1 MQRQPETLDADVTVS
16 CCATH
21 QTPSEAVGDVTD
33 QQYRVGLE
41 SDERHPDFISGDS
54 ADTENW
60 CDTKV
65 KLKVEGSDIGI
76 SSSQSAQLHAVDT
89 IDKVMSIYFADP
101 ASSWVSCLPAGCPR

>member
-89 IDKVMSIYFADP
+89 IDKV
-101 ASSWVSCLPAGCPR
+101 